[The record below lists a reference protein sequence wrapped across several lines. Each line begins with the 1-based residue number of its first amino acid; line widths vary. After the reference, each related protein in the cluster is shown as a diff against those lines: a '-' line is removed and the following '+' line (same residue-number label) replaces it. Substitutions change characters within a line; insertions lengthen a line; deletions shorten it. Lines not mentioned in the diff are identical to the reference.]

1 MKSLYNSRTYI
12 YRRFIVTKVKLLFVL
27 LLSAVVL
34 WGTTAVAAQDLT
46 VSAAASLTNAMP
58 EVGKVFEKEHPG
70 TKLVYNFAASGPL
83 LQQIAQGAPVDVFA
97 SADQKTMNQ
106 GQEKGLFVPA
116 SRKDFVSNTLVLI
129 APEKST
135 LHLKGLKGLTASD
148 IKKVALG
155 NPASVP
161 VGRYT
166 QEALTKAGLWETLKP
181 KFVYGESVRQVLDY
195 VSRGEV
201 ETGFV
206 FATDAA
212 IAKGKVKI
220 VTAVQGHQ
228 PITYPVAIVAAG
240 KKQALAQS
248 FVDFLM
254 TPPALEIFQKFG
266 FGKP

>member
-1 MKSLYNSRTYI
+1 M
-12 YRRFIVTKVKLLFVL
+12 TKIKLLFVL
-27 LLSAVVL
+27 LLSAVIL
-34 WGTTAVAAQDLT
+34 WGTTAAAGQELT
-46 VSAAASLTNAMP
+46 VSAAASLTNALP
-58 EVGKVFEKEHPG
+58 EIGKIFEKEHPG

-106 GQEKGLFVPA
+106 AQEKGLIVPA
-116 SRKDFVSNTLVLI
+116 SRKNFVSNTLVLI

-135 LHLKGLKGLTASD
+135 LPLMGLKGLTASD
-148 IKKVALG
+148 IKRVALG

-166 QEALTKAGLWETLKP
+166 QEALTKAELWETLKP
-181 KFVYGESVRQVLDY
+181 KLIYGESVRQVLDY

-201 ETGFV
+201 DAGFV

-212 IAKGKVKI
+212 IAKGKVKV

-228 PITYPVAIVAAG
+228 PITYPVAIVAASQ
-240 KKQALAQS
+240 KQALARS
-248 FVDFLM
+248 FADFIM
-254 TPPALEIFQKFG
+254 TPPAQEIFKKFG